1 MEACLTHASKGE
13 GLTTTDCGE
22 MAERIR
28 RIDWSTTPLG
38 PVEAWPQSLKTALEI
53 VLSSR
58 YAMFVW
64 WGKELINLYNDAYRP
79 FLGKKHPQALGRP
92 AQEVWAEIWDLVGP
106 RADAVFARAESTFD
120 EAMLLILDRFGHLE
134 ETYFTFSYS
143 PVRND
148 QGEIS
153 GLFCAVTEETQRII
167 DERRLRLLREVAAS
181 FSKAHTPEQVCA
193 VAAECICRNPRD
205 LPFALLYLTER
216 DGKAARLVAEAGI
229 DAGSPGAERLVDLAT
244 PAQWPFAEAAEN
256 ELVVVEDLSARFEH
270 LPIGSW
276 DRAPQC
282 AVVVA
287 LREQSQTGIA
297 GFLIAGLNPYL
308 LFEDDYRGFITWL
321 AGQIS
326 SGMANA
332 RAYQEERRRAEALAE
347 LDRAKTTF
355 FSDISHELRTPLTLM
370 LGPLEEA
377 LVDPQLRAIERER
390 LTVAHRNSL
399 RLLKLVNSLLDFSRI
414 EAGRVQAVYEPT
426 DLSVATSE
434 LASVFRSAVEKAGL
448 NLIVDCPAISEPAF
462 VDREMWEKMV
472 LNLISNAF
480 KFTFEGEIEVKLRTA
495 AGQYELAVRDTGTG
509 IPADELPR
517 LFERFHRVAGA
528 RGRTYEG
535 SGIGLALVQELVKLH
550 GGSVSVE
557 SVYGKGSTFKVAIP
571 LGRSHLPA
579 EQIGAVRRQA
589 STALG
594 ATPFVDEARRWLPD
608 AGCEHEGVIEDIAV
622 AGRPERAS
630 GERARILLADDNAD
644 MRNYVRRLLAPR
656 YEVEAVG
663 DGEAALAAI
672 ARTKP
677 DLVLSD
683 IMMPRLD
690 GLQLLA
696 RLRAD
701 PRTNTLPIILLSA
714 RAGEESRV
722 EGMQAGADDYLIK
735 PFSAREL
742 LARVEAHVKLA
753 RYRQEAE
760 QALRQS
766 EQRSRWLAS
775 IVESSD
781 DAIISTNLTGIITSW
796 NKGAER
802 VYGHTAEEA
811 VGKSVTILIPPDRHG
826 EERTILERIRRGER
840 IDHYETVRQRKHGSL
855 ILVSLT
861 VSPVKNAEGRIVG
874 ASKVA
879 RDITE
884 QRRIERELVE
894 SRIAHMAYHDALTDL
909 PNRVFLRERLAKELT
924 YVGRGGQ
931 LAVLSL
937 DLDHFKTV
945 NDTLGHSTGDELL
958 KAAANRLRGCLRH
971 TDFIARLGGDEFAI
985 VQTPLEHLTAAAM
998 LAQRLRDEM
1007 IRAPFELNGHQ
1018 IVVDISIG
1026 IALAPNDGIDA
1037 DRLLKCADMALH
1049 GAKSEGRAAYR
1060 YFELEMDARIKARRA
1075 LEMDLRNVLMKGEL
1089 ELYYQPIVNLK
1100 SDEVSG
1106 CEALL
1111 RWHHPTRGFI
1121 SPAEF
1126 IPVAE
1131 DTGLMIPIGEWV
1143 LRKACTDAATW
1154 PGDVKV
1160 AVNVSP
1166 VQLRHETW
1174 AQVVVRTLEATGLP
1188 PNRLELE
1195 ITESVLMQ
1203 NSDATLSTLHQLR
1216 ELGVRIAMDDFGTG
1230 YSSLSYLRSFPCDKI
1245 KIDRSFVDDLSN
1257 SMNSLKI
1264 VQAVAH
1270 LASGLNMVTTA
1281 EGVATEWQLE
1291 MVRAAGCTEVQ
1302 GYLFSP
1308 PRPVEEI
1315 LPLISSRTGGVV
1327 SAA

>member
-1 MEACLTHASKGE
+1 METCLPRVSDNE
-13 GLTTTDCGE
+13 GLAGRDRGE

-28 RIDWSTTPLG
+28 NIDWSASPLG

-92 AQEVWAEIWDLVGP
+92 AQQVWAEIWDLIGP
-106 RADAVFARAESTFD
+106 RTDAVFARAESTFD
-120 EAMLLILDRFGHLE
+120 EAMLLILDRFGYLE

-148 QGEIS
+148 QGEIG
-153 GLFCAVTEETQRII
+153 GLFCVVTEETRRII

-216 DGKAARLVAEAGI
+216 DGKAARLVAKAGI
-229 DAGSPGAERLVDLAT
+229 DAGSPAAERLVDLAT

-256 ELVVVEDLSARFEH
+256 DLVVVEDLSGRFEH

-308 LFEDDYRGFITWL
+308 LFEDDYGGFITLL

-377 LVDPQLRAIERER
+377 LGNSHLIERER

-448 NLIVDCPAISEPAF
+448 NLIVDCPPIYEPAF
-462 VDREMWEKMV
+462 VDREMWEKIV

-480 KFTFEGEIEVKLRTA
+480 KFTFEGEIEVKLRIT

-509 IPADELPR
+509 IPANELPR

-528 RGRTYEG
+528 HGRTYEG

-557 SVYGKGSTFKVAIP
+557 SVHGKGSTFKVAIP
-571 LGRSHLPA
+571 LGHSHLPA
-579 EQIGAVRRQA
+579 EQIGSARTQA
-589 STALG
+589 TGGG
-594 ATPFVDEARRWLPD
+594 ATPFVDEALRWLPD
-608 AGCEHEGVIEDIAV
+608 AGSEHAGVIEDIAV
-622 AGRPERAS
+622 AGRTERVS

-644 MRNYVRRLLAPR
+644 MRDYVSRLLAPR

-677 DLVLSD
+677 NLVLSD

-690 GLQLLA
+690 GMQLLA

-701 PRTNTLPIILLSA
+701 PQTNTLPIVLLSA

-760 QALRQS
+760 QALRES
-766 EQRSRWLAS
+766 EERSRWLAS

-781 DAIISTNLTGIITSW
+781 DAIISANLDGIMTSW

-802 VYGHTAEEA
+802 VYGYTAEEA
-811 VGKSVTILIPPDRHG
+811 VGKLLTILIPPDRHD
-826 EERTILERIRRGER
+826 EESMILERIRRGER

-861 VSPVKNAEGRIVG
+861 VSPVKNTEGRIVG

-884 QRRIERELVE
+884 QRRIERELME
-894 SRIAHMAYHDALTDL
+894 QRIEHMVHHDALTDL
-909 PNRVFLRERLAKELT
+909 PNRAFLRERLEKELT

-931 LAVLSL
+931 LAVLYL

-958 KAAANRLRGCLRH
+958 KAAADRLRSCLRN

-985 VQTPLEHLTAAAM
+985 VQTPLEHLMDAAM

-1026 IALAPNDGIDA
+1026 IALAPNDGTDA
-1037 DRLLKCADMALH
+1037 DRLLKCADLALH
-1049 GAKSEGRAAYR
+1049 GAKSEGRGTYR
-1060 YFELEMDARIKARRA
+1060 YFEPEMDARMKARRA
-1075 LEMDLRNVLMKGEL
+1075 LEFDLRNVLMKGEL

-1121 SPAEF
+1121 SPVEF
-1126 IPVAE
+1126 VPVAE

-1154 PGDVKV
+1154 PGNVKV

-1166 VQLRHETW
+1166 VQLRNETW
-1174 AQVVVRTLEATGLP
+1174 AQVVVRTLEATGLS

-1203 NSDATLSTLHQLR
+1203 NSDATLRTLHQLR
-1216 ELGVRIAMDDFGTG
+1216 ELGVRIAVDDFGTG

-1257 SMNSLKI
+1257 SINSLKI

-1281 EGVATEWQLE
+1281 EGVETKWQLQV
-1291 MVRAAGCTEVQ
+1291 VRAAGCTEMQ
-1302 GYLFSP
+1302 GNLFSP

-1315 LPLISSRTGGVV
+1315 LPLISSRTGGSVG
-1327 SAA
+1327 AA